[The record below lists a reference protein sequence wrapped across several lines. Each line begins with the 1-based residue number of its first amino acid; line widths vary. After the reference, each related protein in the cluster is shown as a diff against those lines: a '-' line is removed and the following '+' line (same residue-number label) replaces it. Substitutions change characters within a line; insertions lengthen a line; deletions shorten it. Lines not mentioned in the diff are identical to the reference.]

1 MFEAPSS
8 SGLGR
13 QVFILKVAG
22 PNPAGVT
29 VAKGLLVLFGSGE
42 TGAVGKTIHR
52 KVFQLL
58 RKRDQ
63 RVAVLEIPAGFQPNS
78 EIVANEVAD
87 VFRKSLREFVSS
99 VSVVPARKKTA
110 ERLPR
115 RPDEIGTPRNDDF
128 DFSPDNPEILEPL
141 KQASYIFLGP
151 GSPTYARKQLE
162 NSLALNMILDR
173 WENGAVLALS
183 SAAALAAGNFTLPV
197 YEIYKVGSDLY
208 WENGLRL
215 TEKIGLNL
223 TIITHWNNLE
233 GGKDLDTGRCFMGKK
248 RFADLEKLLP
258 AGETILGIDEHTAIV
273 INSRAG
279 VLTVWGKGSGR
290 LAVNGTET
298 ELKNGVVY
306 DLNFQKKSGDYFS
319 IGAIEKDLRE
329 TVGENE
335 LPESIR
341 ELLAKRKISRDNGLF
356 GEADEIRRILLGF
369 GYEIRDE
376 ESGQKAYIN

>member
-63 RVAVLEIPAGFQPNS
+63 RVAVLEIPAGVQPNS
-78 EIVANEVAD
+78 EIVANEGAD

-248 RFADLEKLLP
+248 RFADLEKLLT
-258 AGETILGIDEHTAIV
+258 AGETILGIDEHTAV
-273 INSRAG
+273 IIDPAAG